1 MREINNLKQVNKQM
15 EVDENNLA
23 EKIKPAPLKASSGA
37 IELDFNV
44 DLLKIYYD
52 KAFPYD
58 LMYKWLS
65 YFKLSDPNQTG
76 MLKSLKDEEGG
87 AVKSE

>member
-1 MREINNLKQVNKQM
+1 MP
-15 EVDENNLA
+15 
-23 EKIKPAPLKASSGA
+23 EKVKPAPITGA
-37 IELDFNV
+37 GSFELDFNV

-65 YFKLSDPNQTG
+65 YFKFRNAANSHGQ
-76 MLKSLKDEEGG
+76 LKSLKDNEDC
-87 AVKSE
+87 KSE

>member
-1 MREINNLKQVNKQM
+1 M
-15 EVDENNLA
+15 EVEDNLP
-23 EKIKPAPLKASSGA
+23 EKMKPVPLKAASGGSF
-37 IELDFNV
+37 ELDFNV

-65 YFKLSDPNQTG
+65 YFKVSTKEGVLQ
-76 MLKSLKDEEGG
+76 SLKEEE

>member
-1 MREINNLKQVNKQM
+1 MEIDHQGM
-15 EVDENNLA
+15 P
-23 EKIKPAPLKASSGA
+23 EKVKPAPITGA
-37 IELDFNV
+37 GSFELDFNV

-65 YFKLSDPNQTG
+65 YFKFRNAANSHGQLQ
-76 MLKSLKDEEGG
+76 SLKDNEDC
-87 AVKSE
+87 KSE

>member
-1 MREINNLKQVNKQM
+1 M
-15 EVDENNLA
+15 EVDENNLP
-23 EKIKPAPLKASSGA
+23 EKMKPAPVKASGGSF
-37 IELDFNV
+37 ELDFNV

-65 YFKLSDPNQTG
+65 YFKFRDTSQQH
-76 MLKSLKDEEGG
+76 M
-87 AVKSE
+87 